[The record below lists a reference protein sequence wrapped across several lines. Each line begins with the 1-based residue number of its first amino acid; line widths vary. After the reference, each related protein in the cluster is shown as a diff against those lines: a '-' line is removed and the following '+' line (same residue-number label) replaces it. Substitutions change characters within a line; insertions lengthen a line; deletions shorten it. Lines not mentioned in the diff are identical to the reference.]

1 MTSTFFCANEPWS
14 HHLKLQS
21 IGNKINTSEWSH
33 WDQDEKKNSQQNHSS
48 LVKNSTLTCEST
60 QSTSSTTIVTIE
72 TKVNLW
78 ISRLRKKAI

>member
-33 WDQDEKKNSQQNHSS
+33 WDQDEKKKITTKSQLFSEEFNFDMRIHAM
-48 LVKNSTLTCEST
+48 N
-60 QSTSSTTIVTIE
+60 
-72 TKVNLW
+72 
-78 ISRLRKKAI
+78 